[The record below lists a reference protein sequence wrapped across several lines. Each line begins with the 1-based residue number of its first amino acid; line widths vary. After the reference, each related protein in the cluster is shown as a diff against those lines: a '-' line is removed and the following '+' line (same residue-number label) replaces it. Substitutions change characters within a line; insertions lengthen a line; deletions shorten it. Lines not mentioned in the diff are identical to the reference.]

1 MSKIFKKIN
10 FSAIAGGLAGGA
22 AASLIE
28 TMIPDD
34 LLAGDNK
41 DSKDSKTGEYVKI
54 GIMAIGGSVI
64 SSMTK
69 NNLIQGVGNGM
80 LGLAGANLYDLV
92 MSSDTTKPEETPIK
106 TEGIGRLRRLRGI
119 GMLPSQN
126 AVGMLPGQNAVNG
139 VGSAYWIK
147 DKKNQNVY

>member
-34 LLAGDNK
+34 FLSGDNK
-41 DSKDSKTGEYVKI
+41 DKKTGDYVKI
-54 GIMAIGGSVI
+54 AIMAVGGSVI
-64 SSMTK
+64 SSMSK
-69 NNLIQGVGNGM
+69 NNLIQSVGNGM

-92 MSSDTTKPEETPIK
+92 MSGAKSDQTK
-106 TEGIGRLRRLRGI
+106 TETETETEKTPSGIGRIRRI
-119 GMLPSQN
+119 GLLPSQT
-126 AVGMLPGQNAVNG
+126 AVGNLPSQSA
-139 VGSAYWIK
+139 VGSAKWIK

>member
-34 LLAGDNK
+34 FLSGDNK
-41 DSKDSKTGEYVKI
+41 DSQTGDYVKI
-54 GIMAIGGSVI
+54 AIMAVGGSVI
-64 SSMTK
+64 SSMSK

-92 MSSDTTKPEETPIK
+92 MSGSAKETK
-106 TEGIGRLRRLRGI
+106 TETETTTTGIGRIRRI

-126 AVGMLPGQNAVNG
+126 AVGNLPSQNAV
-139 VGSAYWIK
+139 GSAKWIK